1 MPTFSLSPKQQ
12 EAVRLLGSP
21 ARHIML
27 RGGSRSGKT
36 FLLIR
41 AICIRAMKAPN
52 SRHAVFRF
60 RFNHARTSI
69 WNDTLPKVMELCFPD
84 VPLDTNETDLIATF
98 PNGSQIILGGLDDK
112 VRVEKILGQEY
123 ATLYFNECSQIPWG
137 SVETALSRLA
147 QKTELAL
154 KVYYDCNPPSKAHWT
169 YQVFKDKVKPGTKE
183 SLNNPDAYVEMQIN
197 PRDNVD
203 NLAPEYLD
211 MLAGMSSA
219 RRLRF
224 EAGEWATDT
233 PGALWALP
241 MIDGARLANT
251 GPAVTTI
258 LAGEPLPGAGRSP
271 IDITQLK
278 RWAQST
284 LEQVGEDLTRIVV
297 AVDPNISNDE
307 GSDEIGIVV
316 AGKGVSGQGYVLAD
330 LSMKGS
336 PNEWASTAIIAH
348 DIFKADRVIGEANQ
362 GGNMVEHTLKMAAS
376 DLKNKG
382 CRANDFVGVTLVHAT
397 RGKVAR
403 AEPVAAIYEHG
414 RVSHVGQFL
423 TLEDQMCSFTSDF
436 DRKAMGYSP
445 DRVDALVWALTHLFL
460 EGDNTGIIEFYKQ
473 EYDKKQKAANPEP
486 SELITMRA
494 PNDINMA
501 YGITGKGYSVVDG
514 YVAVDPQDV
523 KGLRRAGFVEAIPEM
538 VG

>member
-1 MPTFSLSPKQQ
+1 
-12 EAVRLLGSP
+12 
-21 ARHIML
+21 ML

-41 AICIRAMKAPN
+41 AVCIRAMKAAG

-60 RFNHARTSI
+60 RLNHARMSI
-69 WNDTLPKVMELCFPD
+69 WNDTLPKVMEICFPD
-84 VPLDTNETDLIATF
+84 IPYAKNEVEMMVTF

-147 QKTELAL
+147 QKTSLSL

-169 YQVFKDKVKPGTKE
+169 YQLFKAGLKPGTRE
-183 SLNNPDAYVEMQIN
+183 AVTYPDAYVEMQIN
-197 PRDNVD
+197 PNDNAA
-203 NLAPEYLD
+203 NLPEEYFEMLD
-211 MLAGMSSA
+211 GMSTA

-224 EAGEWATDT
+224 QAGEWATDT
-233 PGALWALP
+233 PGALWTLP
-241 MIDGARLANT
+241 VIDANRLANN
-251 GPAVTTI
+251 GLAVNAI
-258 LAGEPLPGAGRSP
+258 LQEESKVAGQLPQV
-271 IDITQLK
+271 IDLAQLI
-278 RWAQST
+278 RAAQST
-284 LEQVGEDLTRIVV
+284 MDQISEDLARIVV

-336 PNEWASTAIIAH
+336 PNDWATVAIIAH
-348 DIFKADRVIGEANQ
+348 DVFKADRIIGEANQ
-362 GGNMVEHTLKMAAS
+362 GGNMVEHTITTTAKFLRMGGQRAS
-376 DLKNKG
+376 
-382 CRANDFVGVTLVHAT
+382 DFVGITLVHAT

-403 AEPVAAIYEHG
+403 AEPVAALYEQN
-414 RVSHVGQFL
+414 RISHVGSLQ

-436 DRKAMGYSP
+436 DRKSMGYSP

-460 EGDNTGIIEFYKQ
+460 ESSGMGILEFYQQ
-473 EYDKKQKAANPEP
+473 EFQKKKNNESAQEVPVDKIEMLVPDGI
-486 SELITMRA
+486 SMG
-494 PNDINMA
+494 
-501 YGITGKGYSVVDG
+501 YGRSGTQYVVVNGSVF
-514 YVAVDPQDV
+514 VDPDDV
-523 KGLRRAGFVEAIPEM
+523 SGFRSAGFTLAEI
-538 VG
+538 

>member
-41 AICIRAMKAPN
+41 AICIRAMKAAN

-169 YQVFKDKVKPGTKE
+169 YQVFKAKVKPGTKE
-183 SLNNPDAYVEMQIN
+183 SLHNPDAYVEMQIN

-203 NLAPEYLD
+203 NLAPEYLE

-241 MIDGARLANT
+241 MIDSARLANT

-258 LAGEPLPGAGRSP
+258 LMGESVPGASRSP
-271 IDITQLK
+271 IDIAQLK

-297 AVDPNISNDE
+297 AVDPNVSNDE

-336 PNEWASTAIIAH
+336 PNEWASTAILAH
-348 DIFKADRVIGEANQ
+348 DIFKADRIIGEANQ
-362 GGNMVEHTLKMAAS
+362 GGNMVEHTIKMAAT

-382 CRANDFVGVTLVHAT
+382 YRSNDFVGVTLVHAT
-397 RGKVAR
+397 RGKVTR

-436 DRKAMGYSP
+436 DRKTMGYSP

-460 EGDNTGIIEFYKQ
+460 EGNNTGLIEFYKQ
-473 EYDKKQKAANPEP
+473 EYDKKQKANVVE
-486 SELITMRA
+486 STDMVTMRA
-494 PNDINMA
+494 PGGISMA
-501 YGITGKGYSVVDG
+501 YGITGKGYTVQDGLISVEPD
-514 YVAVDPQDV
+514 DV
-523 KGLRRAGFVEAIPEM
+523 SGLRRAGFVEVTPEM

>member
-1 MPTFSLSPKQQ
+1 
-12 EAVRLLGSP
+12 
-21 ARHIML
+21 ML

-41 AICIRAMKAPN
+41 AVCIRAMKAAG

-60 RFNHARTSI
+60 RLNHARMSI
-69 WNDTLPKVMELCFPD
+69 WNDTLPKVMEICFPKI
-84 VPLDTNETDLIATF
+84 PYEKNEVEMMVTF

-147 QKTELAL
+147 QKTSLSL

-169 YQVFKDKVKPGTKE
+169 YQLFKAGLKPGTRE
-183 SLNNPDAYVEMQIN
+183 AVTYPEAYVEMQIN
-197 PRDNVD
+197 PNDNAA
-203 NLAPEYLD
+203 NLPEEYFEMLD
-211 MLAGMSSA
+211 GMSTA

-224 EAGEWATDT
+224 QAGEWATDT

-241 MIDGARLANT
+241 VIDVNRLANN
-251 GPAVTTI
+251 GPAVTSI
-258 LAGEPLPGAGRSP
+258 LQEESKVAGQLPQV
-271 IDITQLK
+271 IDLAQLI
-278 RWAQST
+278 RAAQST
-284 LEQVGEDLTRIVV
+284 MDQISEDLARIVV

-330 LSMKGS
+330 LTMKGS
-336 PNEWASTAIIAH
+336 PNDWATVAIIAH
-348 DIFKADRVIGEANQ
+348 DVFKADRIIGEANQ
-362 GGNMVEHTLKMAAS
+362 GGNMVEHTITTTAKFLRMGGQRTS
-376 DLKNKG
+376 
-382 CRANDFVGVTLVHAT
+382 DFVGVTLVHAT

-403 AEPVAAIYEHG
+403 AEPVAALYEQN
-414 RVSHVGQFL
+414 RISHVGSFQ

-436 DRKAMGYSP
+436 DRKSMGYSP

-460 EGDNTGIIEFYKQ
+460 ESSGTGILEFYQQ
-473 EYDKKQKAANPEP
+473 EFQKKKNNESAQEVPVDKIE
-486 SELITMRA
+486 MFA
-494 PNDINMA
+494 PDGISMG
-501 YGITGKGYSVVDG
+501 YGKTGTQYVVVNGSVF
-514 YVAVDPQDV
+514 VDPDDV
-523 KGLRRAGFVEAIPEM
+523 SGFRSAGFTLAEI
-538 VG
+538 

>member
-1 MPTFSLSPKQQ
+1 MTFSLTPKQQ

-60 RFNHARTSI
+60 RFNHVRTSI
-69 WNDTLPKVMELCFPD
+69 WNDTLPKVMELCFPG
-84 VPLDTNETDLIATF
+84 VHLDKNETDLIATF
-98 PNGSQIILGGLDDK
+98 PNGSQIIFGGLDDK
-112 VRVEKILGQEY
+112 LRVEKILGQEY

-147 QKTELAL
+147 QKTSLAL

-169 YQVFKDKVKPGTKE
+169 YQLFKAKQKPGTRE
-183 SLNNPDAYVEMQIN
+183 SVAHPDAYVEMQIN
-197 PRDNVD
+197 PKDNQE
-203 NLAPEYLD
+203 NLAEEYLD
-211 MLAGMSSA
+211 MLAGMSTA

-241 MIDGARLANT
+241 LIDTARVANN

-258 LAGEPLPGAGRSP
+258 LAGEPMPGVGRSP
-271 IDITQLK
+271 IDIDQLK
-278 RWAQST
+278 RWAEST
-284 LEQVGEDLTRIVV
+284 LEQIDEDLSRIVV
-297 AVDPNISNDE
+297 AIDPNISNDE
-307 GSDEIGIVV
+307 GSDEIGVVV

-330 LSMKGS
+330 LSLKGS
-336 PNEWASTAIIAH
+336 PNEWATTAIIAH
-348 DIFKADRVIGEANQ
+348 DVFKADRVIGEANQ
-362 GGNMVEHTLKMAAS
+362 GGNMVEYTLKTAAS
-376 DLKNKG
+376 DLKNRG
-382 CRANDFVGVTLVHAT
+382 YRAHDFVGVTLVHAT
-397 RGKVAR
+397 RGKVTR
-403 AEPVAAIYEHG
+403 AEPVAALYEQG
-414 RVSHVGQFL
+414 KISHVGSFL

-460 EGDNTGIIEFYKQ
+460 EGDTTGLIEYYAQ
-473 EYDKKQKAANPEP
+473 EVTKKRKTHFSNEAE
-486 SELITMRA
+486 SGKVTMKV
-494 PNDINMA
+494 PDGISVA
-501 YGITGKGYSVVDG
+501 YGITGNKYTAIGGQVHVLPD
-514 YVAVDPQDV
+514 DV
-523 KGLRRAGFVEAIPEM
+523 KGLRSAGFVEVSPT
-538 VG
+538 

>member
-1 MPTFSLSPKQQ
+1 MTKPFSLTPRQQ

-41 AICIRAMKAPN
+41 AVCIRAMKAAG

-60 RFNHARTSI
+60 RLNHARMSI
-69 WNDTLPKVMELCFPD
+69 WNDTLPKVMEICFPNI
-84 VPLDTNETDLIATF
+84 PYEKNEVEMMVTF

-147 QKTELAL
+147 QKTSLSL

-169 YQVFKDKVKPGTKE
+169 YQLFKAGLKPGTRE
-183 SLNNPDAYVEMQIN
+183 AVTYPEAYVEMQIN
-197 PRDNVD
+197 PNDNAA
-203 NLAPEYLD
+203 NLPEEYFEMLD
-211 MLAGMSSA
+211 GMSTA

-224 EAGEWATDT
+224 QAGEWATDT

-241 MIDGARLANT
+241 VIDVNRLANN
-251 GPAVTTI
+251 GPAVTSI
-258 LAGEPLPGAGRSP
+258 LQEESKVAGQLPQV
-271 IDITQLK
+271 IDLAQLI
-278 RWAQST
+278 RAAQST
-284 LEQVGEDLTRIVV
+284 MDQISEDLARIVV

-330 LSMKGS
+330 LTMKGS
-336 PNEWASTAIIAH
+336 PNDWATVAIIAH
-348 DIFKADRVIGEANQ
+348 DVFKADRIIGEANQ
-362 GGNMVEHTLKMAAS
+362 GGNMVEHTITTTAKFLRMGGQRTS
-376 DLKNKG
+376 
-382 CRANDFVGVTLVHAT
+382 DFVGVTLVHAT

-403 AEPVAAIYEHG
+403 AEPVAALYEQN
-414 RVSHVGQFL
+414 RISHVGSFQ

-436 DRKAMGYSP
+436 DRKSMGYSP

-460 EGDNTGIIEFYKQ
+460 ESSGTGILEFYQQ
-473 EYDKKQKAANPEP
+473 EFQKKKNNESAQEVPVDKIE
-486 SELITMRA
+486 MFA
-494 PNDINMA
+494 PDGISMG
-501 YGITGKGYSVVDG
+501 YGKTGTQYVVVNGSVF
-514 YVAVDPQDV
+514 VDPDDV
-523 KGLRRAGFVEAIPEM
+523 SGFRSAGFTLAEI
-538 VG
+538 